1 MKCWLLV
8 KRNNTARSPVL
19 PSPQQ
24 LWQFC
29 DVRRD
34 ATGLVAGEPLHRH
47 AAAVLVFK
55 IYIGECL
62 TVRVPKAKALGGFV
76 NGPRRWEAE
85 GCLAYAALRVQRLA
99 PQSSSASRF
108 TAGARRVLDL
118 EPVVRAAGG
127 VR

>member
-29 DVRRD
+29 EVRRD
-34 ATGLVAGEPLHRH
+34 ATGLVADEPLHRH

-55 IYIGECL
+55 IDIAKRPPPLLPTTGPICAGPTLLAMIGTKNTSDAQC
-62 TVRVPKAKALGGFV
+62 G
-76 NGPRRWEAE
+76 
-85 GCLAYAALRVQRLA
+85 
-99 PQSSSASRF
+99 
-108 TAGARRVLDL
+108 
-118 EPVVRAAGG
+118 
-127 VR
+127 